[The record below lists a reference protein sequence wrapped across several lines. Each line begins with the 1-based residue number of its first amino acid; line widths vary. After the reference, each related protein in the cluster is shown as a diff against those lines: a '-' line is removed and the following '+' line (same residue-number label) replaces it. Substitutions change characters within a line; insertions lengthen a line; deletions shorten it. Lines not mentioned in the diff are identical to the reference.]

1 MADAVRL
8 QRFVALYEENLRAA
22 ITKHPDH
29 YRYGLDKVP
38 GVVARMSKAFQERTY
53 NKDGFAIKWTCRA
66 LGIVHTYT
74 AINHY
79 LAGS

>member
-8 QRFVALYEENLRAA
+8 QRFVTLYEANLRAA
-22 ITKHPDH
+22 IERHPDQ
-29 YRYGLDKVP
+29 YRYGVDRVP
-38 GVVARMSKAFQERTY
+38 VVVERMTKAFVERSY
-53 NKDGFAIKWTCRA
+53 NKDGFAIKWTCRE